1 MAIVGVVV
9 RWTEDVEARR
19 ATQARLAADP
29 RVEEGESQG
38 DRTAFVIEGETAAI
52 SAQLHELAGCPG
64 VALVSPVFHDFEDE
78 LPTSSEAG

>member
-38 DRTAFVIEGETAAI
+38 DRTAFVIEGETGDI

>member
-9 RWTEDVEARR
+9 RWTEDLEARR

-29 RVEEGESQG
+29 RVEEGTSEG
-38 DRTAFVIEGETAAI
+38 DRTAFVIEGATADI
-52 SAQLHELAGCPG
+52 SAQLHELAGFPG

-78 LPTSSEAG
+78 LPPSTEGG

>member
-29 RVEEGESQG
+29 RVDEGESQG
-38 DRTAFVIEGETAAI
+38 DRTAFVIEGETADI

>member
-9 RWTEDVEARR
+9 RWTEDAEARR

-29 RVEEGESQG
+29 RVEEGATEG
-38 DRTAFVIEGETAAI
+38 DRTAFVIEGETADI
-52 SAQLHELAGCPG
+52 SAQLYELAGCPG